1 MAAVAVIVYEI
12 YQSVQ
17 FAAAGHDLAENF
29 NPWISSTIYV
39 HSNNLFAF
47 IVFCMGGSK
56 RKSVLYFHIAQ
67 LRSEECFMKTH
78 MTCAV
83 SILCCWSWH
92 IFYSINIFVYELHP
106 LLKILSC
113 THTGYNIRI
122 SSLSLRII
130 DCLVSLLRLVA
141 SVQVTLKF
149 WLIDWLI

>member
-1 MAAVAVIVYEI
+1 MAAVAVIVYGI

-17 FAAAGHDLAENF
+17 LAAAGHDLAENF

-47 IVFCMGGSK
+47 VVFCMGGSK

-78 MTCAV
+78 DLCCFN
-83 SILCCWSWH
+83 LCCWSWH
-92 IFYSINIFVYELHP
+92 IFYSAYELHL

-141 SVQVTLKF
+141 FVQVTSKF